1 MTVGKDDR
9 REQKRKHI
17 IRAALKI
24 FSKSGYTPALLDDIA
39 GEAGIAKGT
48 LYLYFKDKEDLFH
61 STIMS
66 IIYDLEELL
75 KKNISEDMEPLVMLE
90 NMARMQLDFF
100 LQNSQF
106 FTIYQA
112 VLNYNLLSNYTNLFE
127 EISVKVKEL
136 IRVETDIVNE
146 GKTRG
151 IFRSDLSTENIVIVY
166 HGMVYQM
173 IEWMIVFKR
182 DGGFDTRKKARELMD
197 IFINGIGK

>member
-9 REQKRKHI
+9 KEQKRKHI

-24 FSKSGYTPALLDDIA
+24 FSQSGYTPALLDDIA

-75 KKNISEDMEPLVMLE
+75 KKTFSEDRGPLAMLE

-100 LQNSQF
+100 IQNRQF

-112 VLNYNLLSNYTNLFE
+112 VLNYNLLSNYTSLFE
-127 EISVKVKEL
+127 EISAKVKEL
-136 IRVETDIVNE
+136 IRAETDIVNE

-151 IFRSDLSTENIVIVY
+151 IFRNDLSTENIVIVY

-173 IEWMIVFKR
+173 IEWMIVFRK
-182 DGGFDTRKKARELMD
+182 DGEFDTGKKARELMD
-197 IFINGIGK
+197 IFLNGIGK